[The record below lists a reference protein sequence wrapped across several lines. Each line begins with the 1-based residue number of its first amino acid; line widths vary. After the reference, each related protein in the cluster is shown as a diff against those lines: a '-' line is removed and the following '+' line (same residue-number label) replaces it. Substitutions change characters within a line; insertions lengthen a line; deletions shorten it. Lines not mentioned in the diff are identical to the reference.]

1 MMIKSKEHSSDE
13 PGGRPVDLYS
23 TIASV
28 ILHFTLFFGFV
39 ILMRIAENA
48 SGSSYGGYY
57 VDMVSPKGA
66 QGGSLN
72 AENLMPEGK
81 ALQEEKA
88 PEDTKYPEEMKT
100 KDKESL
106 PESKTSKQ
114 PDKET
119 VKAGKDGREVKESA
133 PSERSLGNRSLSG
146 TSAQAGGYYNMNSGG
161 FDSTGLS
168 QMYQEPTLKVSMK
181 YPSGW
186 VYMDQQ
192 RRRKLD
198 GITFWASI
206 GSYNPPPY
214 IHVEV
219 VEKYIFNPDQYRYK
233 YDFGRF
239 SGYYNDPE
247 ELEGQVSQTIY
258 IRTGDDEDYSIKLIM
273 QGHEAF
279 RQFQPVFFAMVRS
292 FRFGNSLF

>member
-1 MMIKSKEHSSDE
+1 MMINLKEHSSGE
-13 PGGRPVDLYS
+13 SGRPVDLYS

-28 ILHFTLFFGFV
+28 VLHFALFFGLIV
-39 ILMRIAENA
+39 LMRIAENA

-57 VDMVSPKGA
+57 VDMVSPKGGA
-66 QGGSLN
+66 EGSFN
-72 AENLMPEGK
+72 SENLMPEEK
-81 ALQEEKA
+81 AVQEEKA
-88 PEDTKYPEEMKT
+88 AEKT
-100 KDKESL
+100 KDEEKESL
-106 PESKTSKQ
+106 PETKSSRQ
-114 PDKET
+114 PEKET
-119 VKAGKDGREVKESA
+119 VKADKDSREVEKSA
-133 PSERSLGNRSLSG
+133 PLNRGLSG
-146 TSAQAGGYYNMNSGG
+146 TSSHTAGGYYNMNSGG

-168 QMYQEPTLKVSMK
+168 QMYQESTLKVRMK

-186 VYMDQQ
+186 IYMDQQ
-192 RRRKLD
+192 RRKKLD
-198 GITFWASI
+198 GITFWASM

-239 SGYYNDPE
+239 TGYYNDPK
-247 ELEGQVSQTIY
+247 ELEGQISQTIY

-273 QGHEAF
+273 QGQEAF

-292 FRFGNSLF
+292 FRFGDSLF